1 MSARRNIRR
10 AFDLWKKKDN
20 SRNHHIPPLKFDT
33 PPTGDF
39 KKAPLAVVIPVRDRP
54 RQHLFRTLSSLNWQS
69 AGRPA
74 QVVIVSHGSRP
85 ESEKQLDDLCREQ
98 SANMIA
104 LGHPGQPWNKPLALN
119 TGIRATKPEIPFLMT
134 MDSDML
140 LAPNFF
146 AAALER
152 LRQDPPALVLCP
164 ISDLP
169 QTAHIP
175 DSPEELRKA
184 WTGLAASSQ
193 LRKKG
198 GSGASQ
204 TARRSFYFQIRGYDE
219 DMLWWGAM
227 DTDIVN
233 RARLLGMDIVW
244 MGDRTAM
251 LHQWHPRK
259 HRILGDRS
267 EMRQARRSWKLN
279 HELMRARSQILLRNP
294 GQWGGVADDVNS

>member
-1 MSARRNIRR
+1 MSTKLIIRR
-10 AFDLWKKKDN
+10 VFKLRKKKDTA
-20 SRNHHIPPLKFDT
+20 RNQHIPPLKFDA
-33 PPTGDF
+33 PRLGEIE
-39 KKAPLAVVIPVRDRP
+39 KAPLAVVIPVRDRP
-54 RQHLFRTLSSLNWQS
+54 RSHLFRTLCSLNWQN

-74 QVVIVSHGSRP
+74 QVVIVSHGSQP
-85 ESEKQLDDLCREQ
+85 ESEKELDDLCQEQ
-98 SANMIA
+98 GADMIA

-119 TGIRATKPEIPFLMT
+119 TGIRATKSGIAFLMT
-134 MDSDML
+134 LDSDML

-146 AAALER
+146 SVALER
-152 LRQDPPALVLCP
+152 LQQDPPALVLCP

-169 QTAHIP
+169 RTAHLP
-175 DSPEELRKA
+175 DSPEELRMT
-184 WTGLAASSQ
+184 WTGLAAMSQ
-193 LRKKG
+193 LRKRG
-198 GSGASQ
+198 GSGAAQ

-233 RARLLGMDIVW
+233 RARLLGMEILW

-267 EMRQARRSWKLN
+267 EIRQARKAWKLN
-279 HELMRARSQILLRNP
+279 HELMRNRSQTLLRNP
-294 GQWGGVADDVNS
+294 RQWGGVAD

>member
-1 MSARRNIRR
+1 LN
-10 AFDLWKKKDN
+10 LWKKQDN
-20 SRNHHIPPLKFDT
+20 SRNQHTPPLKFDVT
-33 PPTGDF
+33 PTGDF
-39 KKAPLAVVIPVRDRP
+39 EEAPLAVVIPVRDRP
-54 RQHLFRTLSSLNWQS
+54 RQRLFRTLCSLNWQS

-85 ESEKQLDDLCREQ
+85 ESMKELGDLCREQ
-98 SANMIA
+98 DANMIS

-119 TGIRATKPEIPFLMT
+119 TGIRATKPGIPFLMT

-152 LRQDPPALVLCP
+152 LQQEPPALVLCP

-169 QTAHIP
+169 KNAHLP

-184 WTGLAASSQ
+184 WPGLAAMSK
-193 LRKKG
+193 LRKLG
-198 GSGASQ
+198 GSGAAQ

-233 RARLLGMDIVW
+233 RARLLGMEIVW
-244 MGDRTAM
+244 MRGRTAM

-259 HRILGDRS
+259 HRILGNKS
-267 EMRQARRSWKLN
+267 EIRQARRSWKLN

-294 GQWGGVADDVNS
+294 QQWGGVVDDADF